1 MKLRSQ
7 SVIGLCLL
15 SSKDCEPCNLFLI
28 LSVLAP
34 SIRAIFYFT
43 LPYLTLCDSLF
54 GLDVFRFTLL
64 PFDVGRLQFCAVK
77 QLPTHQRRLSHQ
89 WGNIFFVSY
98 AISLRSYLVLGGV
111 VFLLHG
117 PS

>member
-15 SSKDCEPCNLFLI
+15 SSKDCEPCNLFQI
-28 LSVLAP
+28 PFVLTP
-34 SIRAIFYFT
+34 SIRAIFYFR

-64 PFDVGRLQFCAVK
+64 PFDVGRLQFCAVRR
-77 QLPTHQRRLSHQ
+77 LPTHQHRLSHQ
-89 WGNIFFVSY
+89 WGSIFFVSY
-98 AISLRSYLVLGGV
+98 AISLRSYLV
-111 VFLLHG
+111 
-117 PS
+117 